1 MTTPGKKSFLR
12 LLVEIIGC
20 KVHHGSSSSGF
31 RVVQIYSRK
40 QGFIENHVIG
50 IGDAEQHDNHRI
62 SLAALPDEQTALLN
76 IIPR

>member
-12 LLVEIIGC
+12 LLVEVMGC

-31 RVVQIYSRK
+31 CVMQTYGRK
-40 QGFIENHVIG
+40 QGFVANHVIG
-50 IGDAEQHDNHRI
+50 IGDAEQHDNNWI